1 MRMQDLI
8 KGKVVRIRVQEYRP
22 DYWNDGGD
30 MDEYMGA
37 IVTVSKND
45 GDWVYI
51 EEDGGEWSWGPED
64 FEEIDEEEETD
75 PNILFKNEKKRNL
88 WKL

>member
-1 MRMQDLI
+1 MQDLI
-8 KGKVVRIRVQEYRP
+8 KGRIVRIRERDYRP
-22 DYWNDGGD
+22 EYWNEEGE
-30 MDEYMGA
+30 MDSYMGML
-37 IVTVSKND
+37 VTVSSND

-51 EEDGGEWSWGPED
+51 EEDGGEWAWGNLD
-64 FEEIDEEEETD
+64 FEEVDEEEETD